1 MKSTCKKI
9 LCDQNPPIT
18 SNHQF
23 KKWALKNHPDK
34 VSTNIEEAKERF
46 QEVSGC
52 RDLIKDSSITCDSDT
67 PKPKKTNE
75 NVPSKQNNH
84 VNLKKS
90 TCIRTT
96 ENWTY
101 IDKTHRFDKATFNP
115 TSVLNDLP
123 TISPKCVEMIAKIRE
138 IDDRDMKKHNKLFK
152 HFIFSDVKDGG
163 YGAKVIASAL
173 IANGF
178 NSCFKANQYNKIDL
192 QIPQSNVKKETFGLL
207 CSTAMFNSSYT
218 KMNIKYMLNTYNAR
232 PENIQGDNMRFIIF
246 DSGFKEGI
254 DLFDVRYVHIF
265 ENQQNTADLTQAV
278 GRATRSCGQKG
289 LNFIPNKGWVL
300 DVYQYYSI
308 YSKPISSWGDKMDSW
323 YDSKNDTNRV
333 FDKYLYYK
341 GVDLNKIVFKENLE
355 KIAILSSIDYD
366 LNYNINKFEENVND
380 DILDML
386 EIAYTPLKGGA
397 QNYKLYGCIN
407 GKCGSRS
414 TKTIPFSLKV
424 MEYLFIK
431 RKGKLPSN
439 YKSMLSKD
447 KRMFFCTQLKENN
460 EYCTNVNAFFHEN
473 KNKIPKTY
481 KPHNNK
487 TTTQQPIVVKPK
499 TSTKQELQIVKNNT
513 SKQITSVKEEQLA
526 LELVKQQNKDSVD
539 KYLSNIDMK
548 SDIPDDDYEKMS
560 FNEFQSKINK
570 IFKKYKYA
578 PITITNNC
586 VDNIN
591 NQDDKDKDSRLVDF
605 TESQEFISRYFTP
618 KIDQKGMLIWHS
630 VGTGKTCTAL
640 ATKSYLFEKQNYS
653 ILWVTRSTLKD
664 DIWKNMFEKVCDYVI
679 RDKIKSGV
687 NIPIDPVKIRQYV
700 YKKFMPPM
708 SYKQFSN
715 TLAKKNEFSKKLID
729 VNGDEDMLKNTL
741 IIVDEAHKLYSK
753 DLIAL
758 EKPNMSVIENA
769 VHNSYNMSGKQ
780 SCKVMLMTA
789 TPIADDPMEF
799 FKLTN
804 LLIHDE
810 NKLFPINY
818 SEFSNK
824 YIDTNTNNFTSNGKK
839 QFQNN
844 IKGLVSYLNRR
855 FDPRQF
861 TQPVFHEI
869 PVLISQIPR
878 GLDLDNCLNASKN
891 TLETCLDN
899 NNSDNLKTVY
909 DKKLKDLN
917 EELSSLKNKLQNNK
931 KDVSTIK
938 KELKNKKLT
947 VSQKDNLNL
956 QLSDS
961 MKELE
966 IFKQRDSMIKDDIK
980 ELKNEYKQ
988 NTRNA
993 KSEIGK
999 CKKTFTDERK
1009 MCKSQAEKN
1018 SKLYQDITLMKC

>member
-1 MKSTCKKI
+1 
-9 LCDQNPPIT
+9 
-18 SNHQF
+18 
-23 KKWALKNHPDK
+23 
-34 VSTNIEEAKERF
+34 
-46 QEVSGC
+46 
-52 RDLIKDSSITCDSDT
+52 
-67 PKPKKTNE
+67 
-75 NVPSKQNNH
+75 
-84 VNLKKS
+84 
-90 TCIRTT
+90 
-96 ENWTY
+96 
-101 IDKTHRFDKATFNP
+101 
-115 TSVLNDLP
+115 
-123 TISPKCVEMIAKIRE
+123 
-138 IDDRDMKKHNKLFK
+138 
-152 HFIFSDVKDGG
+152 
-163 YGAKVIASAL
+163 
-173 IANGF
+173 
-178 NSCFKANQYNKIDL
+178 
-192 QIPQSNVKKETFGLL
+192 
-207 CSTAMFNSSYT
+207 MFNSSYT
-218 KMNIKYMLNTYNAR
+218 KTNIKYILNTYNAR

-323 YDSKNDTNRV
+323 YDSENGTKRV

-341 GVDLNKIVFKENLE
+341 GVDMNKIVFKENLE
-355 KIAILSSIDYD
+355 KLAILSSIDYD
-366 LNYNINKFEENVND
+366 LNYNINKFEDNVND

-386 EIAYTPLKGGA
+386 EIAYSPLKGGA
-397 QNYKLYGCIN
+397 QNYKLYGCTG

-447 KRMFFCTQLKENN
+447 KRGFFCEQLKENN
-460 EYCTNVNAFFHEN
+460 EYCTSVNAFFHEN

-487 TTTQQPIVVKPK
+487 TTTQQPNVVKSK
-499 TSTKQELQIVKNNT
+499 TSTNQELQIVK
-513 SKQITSVKEEQLA
+513 KDRPARE
-526 LELVKQQNKDSVD
+526 QQNKNSVD
-539 KYLSNIDMK
+539 QYLFNIDMR
-548 SDIPDDDYEKMS
+548 SDLPESDDFEKMS

-570 IFKKYKYA
+570 IFQKYKYA
-578 PITITNNC
+578 PITIKNNC

-591 NQDDKDKDSRLVDF
+591 NQDDKDSRLVDF

-618 KIDQKGMLIWHS
+618 NIDQKGMLIWHS

-653 ILWVTRSTLKD
+653 ILWVTRSTLKE

-679 RDKIKSGV
+679 RDKIKNGA
-687 NIPIDPVKIRQYV
+687 NIPIDPVKIRQYI

-715 TLAKKNEFSKKLID
+715 TLSKKNEFSKKLID
-729 VNGDEDMLKNTL
+729 VNGDDDMLKNTL

-758 EKPNMSVIENA
+758 EKPNMSIIENA
-769 VHNSYNMSGKQ
+769 IHNSYNMSGKQ

-799 FKLTN
+799 SKLIN
-804 LLIHDE
+804 LLIHEE

-818 SEFSNK
+818 TDFSNK
-824 YIDTNTNNFTSNGKK
+824 YIDNTTNNFTSNGKK

-844 IKGLVSYLNRR
+844 MKGLVSYLNRR

-878 GLDLDNCLNASKN
+878 GLDLDNCLNTAKN

-899 NNSDNLKTVY
+899 NDSDNLKTVY
-909 DKKLKDLN
+909 DKKLKELN
-917 EELSSLKNKLQNNK
+917 EELSSLKDKLQNNK

-938 KELKNKKLT
+938 KQLKNKKLS
-947 VSQKDNLNL
+947 VYEKENLNL
-956 QLSDS
+956 QLSDY

-966 IFKQRDSMIKDDIK
+966 RFKQRDSMIKDGIK
-980 ELKNEYKQ
+980 ELKNEYMQ

-993 KSEIGK
+993 KAKIGK
-999 CKKTFTDERK
+999 CKKAYTDGK
-1009 MCKSQAEKN
+1009 QNCKSQAEKN